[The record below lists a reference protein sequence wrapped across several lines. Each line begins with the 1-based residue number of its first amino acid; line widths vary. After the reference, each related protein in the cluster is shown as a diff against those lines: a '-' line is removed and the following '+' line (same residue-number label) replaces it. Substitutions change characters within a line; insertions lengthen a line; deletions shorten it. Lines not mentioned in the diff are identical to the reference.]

1 MPSGGELGI
10 SSRVDQCSLGEHFE
24 EQCVVL
30 QIEAACRG
38 EMDAQIGLDAST
50 ELPLIRLLDEELSSD
65 VAMAREFAWQ
75 LGGAVEITS
84 IGRTTTTIALRL
96 QRCIDRK
103 STRLKYSQ
111 SSAHRMPTYD

>member
-10 SSRVDQCSLGEHFE
+10 SARVDQCSLGEHFE

-65 VAMAREFAWQ
+65 VAMAREFRSEEHTSELQSIMRISYAVFCLINNKTPMFNTYHNKQ
-75 LGGAVEITS
+75 L
-84 IGRTTTTIALRL
+84 
-96 QRCIDRK
+96 
-103 STRLKYSQ
+103 
-111 SSAHRMPTYD
+111 

>member
-1 MPSGGELGI
+1 MKTAYELRISDWSSDVCSSDLGELGI
-10 SSRVDQCSLGEHFE
+10 SARVDQCSLGEHFE

-75 LGGAVEITS
+75 LGGDVEITRIARS
-84 IGRTTTTIALRL
+84 EERRVGKEGGRT
-96 QRCIDRK
+96 
-103 STRLKYSQ
+103 
-111 SSAHRMPTYD
+111 